1 MIIPERQSW
10 VIQRLG
16 KFNRISRPGLKLKIP
31 VLESIASKE
40 NLRIQQLDV
49 DVETKT
55 LDDVF
60 VILKISVQYRVIGS
74 KVYEAFYE
82 LDDPHGQIASY
93 IFDEV
98 RAEVPKLGLDD
109 VFGKKDDI
117 ALAVRDN
124 ISSQMDQYGYK
135 IVKTLITDI
144 NPDELVKASMNKI
157 NAATRDKEAAVQE
170 AEAEKIRIVKKAEA
184 EADSKRLSGE
194 GIAQQRLEIVR
205 GFKESVEDFQ
215 KALQDV
221 DPQEIMQF
229 VLMTQYFDTLT
240 AIGANE
246 NNNTVMV
253 TDDPAT
259 TEDETASACRL
270 PSILR
275 IMANEGNDYRIAMAA
290 QIEQALGSIG
300 VATDGDAKP
309 WAEYLDMYYTGTFE
323 IRFSGWAPDYLDPDN
338 YWSPFAAS
346 SEDVYG
352 TGYHNAALDALLQDA
367 KVSTD
372 DTGLLLPF
380 FPTLE

>member
-1 MIIPERQSW
+1 MDFINLILLLPITWLILKSVMIIPERQSW

-16 KFNRISRPGLKLKIP
+16 KFNRISQPGFKLKIP
-31 VLESIASKE
+31 ILESVASKE

-60 VILKISVQYRVIGS
+60 VILKISVQYRIISS

-124 ISSQMDQYGYK
+124 ISSQMDKYGYK

-170 AEAEKIRIVKKAEA
+170 AEGEKIRIVKRAEA

-253 TDDPAT
+253 PHTPGGMKDFQQ
-259 TEDETASACRL
+259 
-270 PSILR
+270 
-275 IMANEGNDYRIAMAA
+275 
-290 QIEQALGSIG
+290 QIIE
-300 VATDGDAKP
+300 
-309 WAEYLDMYYTGTFE
+309 GTFVGKE
-323 IRFSGWAPDYLDPDN
+323 L
-338 YWSPFAAS
+338 
-346 SEDVYG
+346 
-352 TGYHNAALDALLQDA
+352 A
-367 KVSTD
+367 KNRKK
-372 DTGLLLPF
+372 
-380 FPTLE
+380 

>member
-1 MIIPERQSW
+1 MIYINIFLYSVAIFLLLKSIMITRQSW

-16 KFNRISRPGLKLKIP
+16 KFNRISKPGLKLKIP
-31 VLESIASKE
+31 FIEVIASKE

-60 VILKISVQYRVIGS
+60 VILKISVQYRVIDD

-124 ISSQMDQYGYK
+124 ISSQMGQYGYK

-157 NAATRDKEAAVQE
+157 NAAMRDKEAAFQE
-170 AEAEKIRIVKKAEA
+170 AEGEKIRIVKRAEA

-194 GIAQQRLEIVR
+194 GIAAQRLEIVR

-253 TDDPAT
+253 PHTPGGMKDFQQ
-259 TEDETASACRL
+259 
-270 PSILR
+270 
-275 IMANEGNDYRIAMAA
+275 
-290 QIEQALGSIG
+290 QIIE
-300 VATDGDAKP
+300 
-309 WAEYLDMYYTGTFE
+309 GTFVGKE
-323 IRFSGWAPDYLDPDN
+323 L
-338 YWSPFAAS
+338 
-346 SEDVYG
+346 
-352 TGYHNAALDALLQDA
+352 A
-367 KVSTD
+367 KNQKKTSK
-372 DTGLLLPF
+372 
-380 FPTLE
+380 

>member
-16 KFNRISRPGLKLKIP
+16 KFNRIAQPGFKLRIP
-31 VLESIASKE
+31 IIESVASKE

-55 LDDVF
+55 NDDVF
-60 VILKISVQYRVIGS
+60 VILKISVQYRIIGN

-98 RAEVPKLGLDD
+98 RAEVPKLPLDD
-109 VFGKKDDI
+109 VFARKDDI
-117 ALAVRDN
+117 AIAVRDN
-124 ISSQMDQYGYK
+124 ISAQMEQYGYN

-157 NAATRDKEAAVQE
+157 NAATREKEAAIQE
-170 AEAEKIRIVKKAEA
+170 AEAEKIRIVKRAEA

-215 KALQDV
+215 KALQEV

-253 TDDPAT
+253 PHTPGGMKDFQQ
-259 TEDETASACRL
+259 
-270 PSILR
+270 
-275 IMANEGNDYRIAMAA
+275 
-290 QIEQALGSIG
+290 QIIE
-300 VATDGDAKP
+300 
-309 WAEYLDMYYTGTFE
+309 GTFIGKE
-323 IRFSGWAPDYLDPDN
+323 LSKTKK
-338 YWSPFAAS
+338 S
-346 SEDVYG
+346 
-352 TGYHNAALDALLQDA
+352 
-367 KVSTD
+367 
-372 DTGLLLPF
+372 
-380 FPTLE
+380 

>member
-16 KFNRISRPGLKLKIP
+16 KFNRIARPGFKLRIP
-31 VLESIASKE
+31 IIESVASKE
-40 NLRIQQLDV
+40 NLKIQQLDV

-55 LDDVF
+55 NDDVF
-60 VILKISVQYRVIGS
+60 VILKISVQYRIINN

-98 RAEVPKLGLDD
+98 RAEVPKLPLDD
-109 VFGKKDDI
+109 VFAKKDDI
-117 ALAVRDN
+117 AIAVRDN
-124 ISSQMDQYGYK
+124 ISAQMEQYGYK

-157 NAATRDKEAAVQE
+157 NAATREKEAAVQE
-170 AEAEKIRIVKKAEA
+170 AEAEKIRIVKRAEA

-194 GIAQQRLEIVR
+194 GIAKQRLEIVR

-215 KALQDV
+215 KALQEV

-253 TDDPAT
+253 PHTPGGMKDFQQ
-259 TEDETASACRL
+259 
-270 PSILR
+270 
-275 IMANEGNDYRIAMAA
+275 
-290 QIEQALGSIG
+290 QIIQ
-300 VATDGDAKP
+300 
-309 WAEYLDMYYTGTFE
+309 GTFIGE
-323 IRFSGWAPDYLDPDN
+323 EL
-338 YWSPFAAS
+338 
-346 SEDVYG
+346 
-352 TGYHNAALDALLQDA
+352 A
-367 KVSTD
+367 KKKKS
-372 DTGLLLPF
+372 
-380 FPTLE
+380 

>member
-16 KFNRISRPGLKLKIP
+16 KFNRIAQPGFKLRIP
-31 VLESIASKE
+31 IIESVASKE
-40 NLRIQQLDV
+40 NLKIQQLDV

-55 LDDVF
+55 NDDVF
-60 VILKISVQYRVIGS
+60 VILKISVQYRIINN

-98 RAEVPKLGLDD
+98 RAEVPKLPLDD
-109 VFGKKDDI
+109 VFAKKDDI
-117 ALAVRDN
+117 AIAVRDN
-124 ISSQMDQYGYK
+124 ISAQMEQYGYK

-157 NAATRDKEAAVQE
+157 NAATREKEAAVQE
-170 AEAEKIRIVKKAEA
+170 AEAEKIRIVKRAEA

-194 GIAQQRLEIVR
+194 GIAKQRLEIVR

-215 KALQDV
+215 KALQEV

-253 TDDPAT
+253 PHTPGGMKDFQ
-259 TEDETASACRL
+259 
-270 PSILR
+270 
-275 IMANEGNDYRIAMAA
+275 N
-290 QIEQALGSIG
+290 QIIQ
-300 VATDGDAKP
+300 
-309 WAEYLDMYYTGTFE
+309 GTFIGE
-323 IRFSGWAPDYLDPDN
+323 ELAKKK
-338 YWSPFAAS
+338 SP
-346 SEDVYG
+346 
-352 TGYHNAALDALLQDA
+352 
-367 KVSTD
+367 K
-372 DTGLLLPF
+372 
-380 FPTLE
+380 

>member
-16 KFNRISRPGLKLKIP
+16 KFNRISLPGLKLKIP
-31 VLESIASKE
+31 FIEDIASKE
-40 NLRIQQLDV
+40 NLKIQQLDV

-60 VILKISVQYRVIGS
+60 VILKISVQYRIIS
-74 KVYEAFYE
+74 DKVYEAFYE
-82 LDDPHGQIASY
+82 LDDPHDQIASY

-117 ALAVRDN
+117 ALAVREN
-124 ISSQMDQYGYK
+124 ISQQMEQYGYK

-157 NAATRDKEAAVQE
+157 NAATRDKEAAFQE
-170 AEAEKIRIVKKAEA
+170 AEGEKIRIVKKAEA

-194 GIAQQRLEIVR
+194 GIAAQRLEIVR

-240 AIGANE
+240 AIGAND
-246 NNNTVMV
+246 NNNTVLVPHSPGGMK
-253 TDDPAT
+253 DFQQ
-259 TEDETASACRL
+259 
-270 PSILR
+270 
-275 IMANEGNDYRIAMAA
+275 
-290 QIEQALGSIG
+290 QIIE
-300 VATDGDAKP
+300 
-309 WAEYLDMYYTGTFE
+309 GTFVGKE
-323 IRFSGWAPDYLDPDN
+323 L
-338 YWSPFAAS
+338 
-346 SEDVYG
+346 
-352 TGYHNAALDALLQDA
+352 A
-367 KVSTD
+367 KNQKKTNK
-372 DTGLLLPF
+372 
-380 FPTLE
+380 

>member
-1 MIIPERQSW
+1 MDFLNLILLLPITWLILKSVMIIPERQSW

-16 KFNRISRPGLKLKIP
+16 KFNRISQPGLKLKIP
-31 VLESIASKE
+31 IIESVASKE

-60 VILKISVQYRVIGS
+60 VILKISVQYRIISS

-124 ISSQMDQYGYK
+124 ISSQMDKYGYK

-170 AEAEKIRIVKKAEA
+170 AEGEKIRIIKRAEA

-253 TDDPAT
+253 PHTPGGMKDFQQ
-259 TEDETASACRL
+259 
-270 PSILR
+270 
-275 IMANEGNDYRIAMAA
+275 
-290 QIEQALGSIG
+290 QIIE
-300 VATDGDAKP
+300 
-309 WAEYLDMYYTGTFE
+309 GTFVGKE
-323 IRFSGWAPDYLDPDN
+323 L
-338 YWSPFAAS
+338 
-346 SEDVYG
+346 
-352 TGYHNAALDALLQDA
+352 A
-367 KVSTD
+367 KNRKK
-372 DTGLLLPF
+372 
-380 FPTLE
+380 

>member
-1 MIIPERQSW
+1 MDSVTYLPIAFPIIFVLLLVYMSVMIIPERSSW

-16 KFNRISRPGLKLKIP
+16 KFSRISSPGLKLKIP
-31 VLESIASKE
+31 FIESIASKE

-60 VILKISVQYRVIGS
+60 VNLKLSVQYRVINE

-82 LDDPHGQIASY
+82 LEDPHGQIASY

-109 VFGKKDDI
+109 VFSKKDDI

-124 ISSQMDQYGYK
+124 ISSQMEQYGYK

-144 NPDELVKASMNKI
+144 NPDERVKDSMNKI

-170 AEAEKIRIVKKAEA
+170 AEAEKIRIVKRAEA

-215 KALQDV
+215 KALQEV

-240 AIGANE
+240 AIGAND
-246 NNNTVMV
+246 NNNTVLVPHSPGGMKDFQQQIIEG
-253 TDDPAT
+253 TLIGKKLAK
-259 TEDETASACRL
+259 
-270 PSILR
+270 
-275 IMANEGNDYRIAMAA
+275 EGN
-290 QIEQALGSIG
+290 S
-300 VATDGDAKP
+300 K
-309 WAEYLDMYYTGTFE
+309 
-323 IRFSGWAPDYLDPDN
+323 
-338 YWSPFAAS
+338 
-346 SEDVYG
+346 
-352 TGYHNAALDALLQDA
+352 
-367 KVSTD
+367 K
-372 DTGLLLPF
+372 
-380 FPTLE
+380 

>member
-1 MIIPERQSW
+1 MMYTMNIFNIIIYVIAFYFLIRSIMIIPERQSW

-16 KFNRISRPGLKLKIP
+16 KFNRIARPGFKLRIP
-31 VLESIASKE
+31 IIESVASKE

-55 LDDVF
+55 NDDVF
-60 VILKISVQYRVIGS
+60 VILKISVQYRIIGN

-98 RAEVPKLGLDD
+98 RAEVPKLPLDD
-109 VFGKKDDI
+109 VFARKDDI
-117 ALAVRDN
+117 AIAVRDN
-124 ISSQMDQYGYK
+124 ISAQMEQYGYK

-157 NAATRDKEAAVQE
+157 NAATREKEAAIQE
-170 AEAEKIRIVKKAEA
+170 AEAEKIRIVKRAEA

-194 GIAQQRLEIVR
+194 GIAKQRLEIVR

-215 KALQDV
+215 KALQEV

-253 TDDPAT
+253 PHTPGGMKDFQQ
-259 TEDETASACRL
+259 
-270 PSILR
+270 
-275 IMANEGNDYRIAMAA
+275 
-290 QIEQALGSIG
+290 QIIE
-300 VATDGDAKP
+300 
-309 WAEYLDMYYTGTFE
+309 GTFIGKE
-323 IRFSGWAPDYLDPDN
+323 LSKTKK
-338 YWSPFAAS
+338 S
-346 SEDVYG
+346 
-352 TGYHNAALDALLQDA
+352 
-367 KVSTD
+367 
-372 DTGLLLPF
+372 
-380 FPTLE
+380 

>member
-1 MIIPERQSW
+1 MIYIDIFVYSLILFLILKSIMIIPERQSW

-16 KFNRISRPGLKLKIP
+16 KFSRISQPGLKFKIP
-31 VLESIASKE
+31 FIEIIASKE

-55 LDDVF
+55 LDNVF
-60 VILKISVQYRVIGS
+60 VILKISVQYRIVDS

-82 LDDPHGQIASY
+82 LDDPHAQIASY

-109 VFGKKDDI
+109 VFAKKDNI

-124 ISSQMDQYGYK
+124 ITTQMDKYGYK

-157 NAATRDKEAAVQE
+157 NAATRDKEAAFQE
-170 AEAEKIRIVKKAEA
+170 AEGEKIRIVKRAEA

-215 KALQDV
+215 KALQEV

-240 AIGANE
+240 SIGANE
-246 NNNTVMV
+246 NNNTIMV
-253 TDDPAT
+253 PHSPGGMKDFQQ
-259 TEDETASACRL
+259 
-270 PSILR
+270 
-275 IMANEGNDYRIAMAA
+275 
-290 QIEQALGSIG
+290 QIIE
-300 VATDGDAKP
+300 
-309 WAEYLDMYYTGTFE
+309 GTFVGRE
-323 IRFSGWAPDYLDPDN
+323 LSKNKP
-338 YWSPFAAS
+338 
-346 SEDVYG
+346 
-352 TGYHNAALDALLQDA
+352 Q
-367 KVSTD
+367 KK
-372 DTGLLLPF
+372 
-380 FPTLE
+380 

>member
-1 MIIPERQSW
+1 MDFINLILLLPITWLILKSVMIIPERQSW

-16 KFNRISRPGLKLKIP
+16 KFNRISQPGFKLKIP
-31 VLESIASKE
+31 ILESVASKE

-60 VILKISVQYRVIGS
+60 VILKISVQYRIISS

-124 ISSQMDQYGYK
+124 ISSQMDKYGYK

-170 AEAEKIRIVKKAEA
+170 AEGEKIRIIKRAEA

-253 TDDPAT
+253 PHTPGGMKDFQQ
-259 TEDETASACRL
+259 
-270 PSILR
+270 
-275 IMANEGNDYRIAMAA
+275 
-290 QIEQALGSIG
+290 QIIE
-300 VATDGDAKP
+300 
-309 WAEYLDMYYTGTFE
+309 GTFVGKE
-323 IRFSGWAPDYLDPDN
+323 L
-338 YWSPFAAS
+338 
-346 SEDVYG
+346 
-352 TGYHNAALDALLQDA
+352 A
-367 KVSTD
+367 KNRKK
-372 DTGLLLPF
+372 
-380 FPTLE
+380 

>member
-1 MIIPERQSW
+1 MMYTMNIFNIIIYVIAFYFLIRSIMIIPERQSW

-16 KFNRISRPGLKLKIP
+16 KFNRIAQPGFKLRIP
-31 VLESIASKE
+31 IIESVASKE

-55 LDDVF
+55 NDDVF
-60 VILKISVQYRVIGS
+60 VILKISVQYRIIGN

-98 RAEVPKLGLDD
+98 RAEVPKLPLDD
-109 VFGKKDDI
+109 VFARKDDI
-117 ALAVRDN
+117 AIAVRDN
-124 ISSQMDQYGYK
+124 ISAQMEQYGYK

-157 NAATRDKEAAVQE
+157 NAATREKEAAIQE
-170 AEAEKIRIVKKAEA
+170 AEAEKIRIVKRAEA

-215 KALQDV
+215 KALQEV

-253 TDDPAT
+253 PHTPGGMKDFQQ
-259 TEDETASACRL
+259 
-270 PSILR
+270 
-275 IMANEGNDYRIAMAA
+275 
-290 QIEQALGSIG
+290 QIIE
-300 VATDGDAKP
+300 
-309 WAEYLDMYYTGTFE
+309 GTFIGKE
-323 IRFSGWAPDYLDPDN
+323 LSN
-338 YWSPFAAS
+338 SKKS
-346 SEDVYG
+346 
-352 TGYHNAALDALLQDA
+352 
-367 KVSTD
+367 
-372 DTGLLLPF
+372 
-380 FPTLE
+380 

>member
-1 MIIPERQSW
+1 MYSADFVPILFYVFVTYFILRSIMIIPERESW

-16 KFNRISRPGLKLKIP
+16 KFNRIARPGFKLRIP
-31 VLESIASKE
+31 IIESVASKE
-40 NLRIQQLDV
+40 NLKIQQLDV

-55 LDDVF
+55 NDDVF
-60 VILKISVQYRVIGS
+60 VILKISVQYRIINN

-98 RAEVPKLGLDD
+98 RAEVPKLPLDD
-109 VFGKKDDI
+109 VFAKKDDI
-117 ALAVRDN
+117 AIAVRDN
-124 ISSQMDQYGYK
+124 ISAQMEQYGYK

-157 NAATRDKEAAVQE
+157 NAATREKEAAVQE
-170 AEAEKIRIVKKAEA
+170 AEAEKIRIVKRAEA

-194 GIAQQRLEIVR
+194 GIAKQRLEIVR

-215 KALQDV
+215 KALQEV

-253 TDDPAT
+253 PHTPGGMKDFQ
-259 TEDETASACRL
+259 
-270 PSILR
+270 
-275 IMANEGNDYRIAMAA
+275 N
-290 QIEQALGSIG
+290 QIIQ
-300 VATDGDAKP
+300 
-309 WAEYLDMYYTGTFE
+309 GTFIGE
-323 IRFSGWAPDYLDPDN
+323 ELAKKK
-338 YWSPFAAS
+338 SP
-346 SEDVYG
+346 
-352 TGYHNAALDALLQDA
+352 
-367 KVSTD
+367 K
-372 DTGLLLPF
+372 
-380 FPTLE
+380 

>member
-1 MIIPERQSW
+1 MENYNMMYSLNIFNIIIYVIAFYFLIRSIMIIPERQSW

-16 KFNRISRPGLKLKIP
+16 KFNRIAQPGLKLRIP
-31 VLESIASKE
+31 IIESVASKE

-55 LDDVF
+55 NDDVF
-60 VILKISVQYRVIGS
+60 VILKISVQYRIIGN

-98 RAEVPKLGLDD
+98 RAEVPKLPLDD
-109 VFGKKDDI
+109 VFARKDDI
-117 ALAVRDN
+117 AIAVRDN
-124 ISSQMDQYGYK
+124 ISAQMEQYGYK

-157 NAATRDKEAAVQE
+157 NAATREKEAAIQE
-170 AEAEKIRIVKKAEA
+170 AEAEKIRIVKRAEA

-215 KALQDV
+215 KALQEV

-253 TDDPAT
+253 PHTPGGMKDFQQ
-259 TEDETASACRL
+259 
-270 PSILR
+270 
-275 IMANEGNDYRIAMAA
+275 
-290 QIEQALGSIG
+290 QIIE
-300 VATDGDAKP
+300 
-309 WAEYLDMYYTGTFE
+309 GTFVGKE
-323 IRFSGWAPDYLDPDN
+323 LSKTKK
-338 YWSPFAAS
+338 S
-346 SEDVYG
+346 
-352 TGYHNAALDALLQDA
+352 
-367 KVSTD
+367 
-372 DTGLLLPF
+372 
-380 FPTLE
+380 

>member
-1 MIIPERQSW
+1 MIYLNFLFYSLILFLFLKSIMIIPERQSW

-16 KFNRISRPGLKLKIP
+16 KFSRISQPGLKFKIP
-31 VLESIASKE
+31 FIEIIASKE

-60 VILKISVQYRVIGS
+60 VILKISVQYRVINT

-109 VFGKKDDI
+109 VFSKKDDI

-157 NAATRDKEAAVQE
+157 NAAMRDKEAAFQE
-170 AEAEKIRIVKKAEA
+170 AEGEKIRIVKRAEA

-194 GIAQQRLEIVR
+194 GIAAQRLEIVR

-253 TDDPAT
+253 PHTPGGMKDFQQ
-259 TEDETASACRL
+259 
-270 PSILR
+270 
-275 IMANEGNDYRIAMAA
+275 
-290 QIEQALGSIG
+290 QIIE
-300 VATDGDAKP
+300 
-309 WAEYLDMYYTGTFE
+309 GTFVGNE
-323 IRFSGWAPDYLDPDN
+323 LSKN
-338 YWSPFAAS
+338 QNTKKS
-346 SEDVYG
+346 
-352 TGYHNAALDALLQDA
+352 
-367 KVSTD
+367 
-372 DTGLLLPF
+372 
-380 FPTLE
+380 

>member
-1 MIIPERQSW
+1 MDFINLALLFPLIWILFKSIMIIPERQSW

-16 KFNRISRPGLKLKIP
+16 KFSRISQPGLKFKIP
-31 VLESIASKE
+31 IIESIASKE

-60 VILKISVQYRVIGS
+60 VILKISVQYRIITS

-82 LDDPHGQIASY
+82 LDDPHAQIASY

-98 RAEVPKLGLDD
+98 RAEVPKLSLDD
-109 VFGKKDDI
+109 VFSKKDDV

-124 ISSQMDQYGYK
+124 ISSQMEKYGYK

-157 NAATRDKEAAVQE
+157 NAAMRDKEAAVQE
-170 AEAEKIRIVKKAEA
+170 AEGEKIRIVKRAEA

-215 KALQDV
+215 KALQEV

-253 TDDPAT
+253 PHTPGGMKDFQQ
-259 TEDETASACRL
+259 
-270 PSILR
+270 
-275 IMANEGNDYRIAMAA
+275 
-290 QIEQALGSIG
+290 QIIE
-300 VATDGDAKP
+300 
-309 WAEYLDMYYTGTFE
+309 GTFVGKE
-323 IRFSGWAPDYLDPDN
+323 LSKN
-338 YWSPFAAS
+338 K
-346 SEDVYG
+346 
-352 TGYHNAALDALLQDA
+352 N
-367 KVSTD
+367 K
-372 DTGLLLPF
+372 
-380 FPTLE
+380 

>member
-1 MIIPERQSW
+1 MEYINYAFLLLISWLIFKSFMIIPERQSW

-16 KFNRISRPGLKLKIP
+16 KFNRISQPGFKLKIP
-31 VLESIASKE
+31 IIESIASKE

-60 VILKISVQYRVIGS
+60 VILKISVQYRIIHS

-109 VFGKKDDI
+109 VFSKKDDI

-124 ISSQMDQYGYK
+124 ISSQMEKYGYK

-157 NAATRDKEAAVQE
+157 NAAMRDKEAAVQE
-170 AEAEKIRIVKKAEA
+170 AEGEKIRIVKRAEA

-253 TDDPAT
+253 PHTPGGMKDFQQ
-259 TEDETASACRL
+259 
-270 PSILR
+270 
-275 IMANEGNDYRIAMAA
+275 
-290 QIEQALGSIG
+290 QIIE
-300 VATDGDAKP
+300 
-309 WAEYLDMYYTGTFE
+309 GTFVGKE
-323 IRFSGWAPDYLDPDN
+323 LSKN
-338 YWSPFAAS
+338 K
-346 SEDVYG
+346 
-352 TGYHNAALDALLQDA
+352 Q
-367 KVSTD
+367 KQ
-372 DTGLLLPF
+372 
-380 FPTLE
+380 

>member
-1 MIIPERQSW
+1 MSSLNIFNIIIYVIAFYFLIRSIMIIPERQSW

-16 KFNRISRPGLKLKIP
+16 KFNRIAQPGFKLRIP
-31 VLESIASKE
+31 IIESVASKE
-40 NLRIQQLDV
+40 NLKIQQLDV

-55 LDDVF
+55 NDDVF
-60 VILKISVQYRVIGS
+60 VILKISVQYRIIGN

-98 RAEVPKLGLDD
+98 RAEVPKLPLDD
-109 VFGKKDDI
+109 VFARKDDI
-117 ALAVRDN
+117 AIAVRDN
-124 ISSQMDQYGYK
+124 ISAQMEQYGYK

-157 NAATRDKEAAVQE
+157 NAATREKEAAIQE
-170 AEAEKIRIVKKAEA
+170 AEAEKIRIVKRAEA

-215 KALQDV
+215 KALQEV

-253 TDDPAT
+253 PHTPGGMKDFQQ
-259 TEDETASACRL
+259 
-270 PSILR
+270 
-275 IMANEGNDYRIAMAA
+275 
-290 QIEQALGSIG
+290 QIIE
-300 VATDGDAKP
+300 
-309 WAEYLDMYYTGTFE
+309 GTFIGKE
-323 IRFSGWAPDYLDPDN
+323 LSKTKK
-338 YWSPFAAS
+338 S
-346 SEDVYG
+346 
-352 TGYHNAALDALLQDA
+352 
-367 KVSTD
+367 
-372 DTGLLLPF
+372 
-380 FPTLE
+380 

>member
-1 MIIPERQSW
+1 MIIPERESW

-16 KFNRISRPGLKLKIP
+16 KFNRIARPGFKLRIP
-31 VLESIASKE
+31 IIESVASKE
-40 NLRIQQLDV
+40 NLKIQQLDV

-55 LDDVF
+55 NDDVF
-60 VILKISVQYRVIGS
+60 VILKISVQYRIINN

-98 RAEVPKLGLDD
+98 RAEVPKLPLDD
-109 VFGKKDDI
+109 VFSKKDDI
-117 ALAVRDN
+117 AIAVRDN
-124 ISSQMDQYGYK
+124 ISAQMEQYGYK

-157 NAATRDKEAAVQE
+157 NAATREKEAAVQE
-170 AEAEKIRIVKKAEA
+170 AEAEKIRIVKRAEA

-194 GIAQQRLEIVR
+194 GIAKQRLEIVR

-215 KALQDV
+215 KALQEV

-253 TDDPAT
+253 PHTPGGMKDFQ
-259 TEDETASACRL
+259 
-270 PSILR
+270 
-275 IMANEGNDYRIAMAA
+275 N
-290 QIEQALGSIG
+290 QIIQ
-300 VATDGDAKP
+300 
-309 WAEYLDMYYTGTFE
+309 GTFIGE
-323 IRFSGWAPDYLDPDN
+323 ELAKKK
-338 YWSPFAAS
+338 SP
-346 SEDVYG
+346 
-352 TGYHNAALDALLQDA
+352 
-367 KVSTD
+367 K
-372 DTGLLLPF
+372 
-380 FPTLE
+380 

>member
-16 KFNRISRPGLKLKIP
+16 KFSRISQPGLKFKIP
-31 VLESIASKE
+31 FIEVIASKE

-55 LDDVF
+55 LDNVF
-60 VILKISVQYRVIGS
+60 VILKISVQYRIIDS

-124 ISSQMDQYGYK
+124 ISSQMGQYGYK

-157 NAATRDKEAAVQE
+157 NAATRDKEAAYQE
-170 AEAEKIRIVKKAEA
+170 AEGEKIRIVKRAEA

-194 GIAQQRLEIVR
+194 GIAAQRLEIVR

-253 TDDPAT
+253 PHTPGGMKDFQQ
-259 TEDETASACRL
+259 
-270 PSILR
+270 
-275 IMANEGNDYRIAMAA
+275 
-290 QIEQALGSIG
+290 QIIE
-300 VATDGDAKP
+300 
-309 WAEYLDMYYTGTFE
+309 GTFVGKE
-323 IRFSGWAPDYLDPDN
+323 LSKN
-338 YWSPFAAS
+338 QN
-346 SEDVYG
+346 
-352 TGYHNAALDALLQDA
+352 T
-367 KVSTD
+367 KK
-372 DTGLLLPF
+372 
-380 FPTLE
+380 